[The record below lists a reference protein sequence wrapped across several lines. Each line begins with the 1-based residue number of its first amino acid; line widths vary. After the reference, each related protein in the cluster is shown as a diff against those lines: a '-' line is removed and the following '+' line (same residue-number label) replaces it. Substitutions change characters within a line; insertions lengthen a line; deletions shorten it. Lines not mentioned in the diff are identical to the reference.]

1 MRVLIIAFWVL
12 ELVALAVYVRFSW
25 PERTR
30 KGFYLKLLCSTV
42 FLAYGITLAVLI
54 RYGINVSFAGSN
66 TGELSAGAN
75 TFLEFTGGG
84 LTDRAVQLIIAALAY
99 GWLGDLFLGYAH
111 RAGTPA
117 DPDLKD
123 DATLLEQLADKKTA
137 ANTLGILAFIL
148 GNGLYCVAFGR
159 AIYGYEFAI
168 HGWSVIFFAL
178 PILVFA
184 LLAVKL
190 DFGKHIVPVGIY
202 FVALA
207 AMLGLAM
214 TLGIQLWPLH
224 RLFGLCLMVGS
235 GLFTVAN
242 IGLAL
247 ESYGGDRFHKLGL
260 RVGRESAY
268 FFGQMSLATT
278 ILYFYTV

>member
-12 ELVALAVYVRFSW
+12 ELVALALYIRASW

-30 KGFYLKLLCSTV
+30 RGFYLKLICSTV

-75 TFLEFTGGG
+75 TFLEFAGGG
-84 LTDRAVQLIIAALAY
+84 LTDRVVQLVIAALAY
-99 GWLGDLFLGYAH
+99 GWLGDFFLGYAH

-123 DATLLEQLADKKTA
+123 ADILEQLADKKTA
-137 ANTLGILAFIL
+137 ANGLGVLAFIL
-148 GNGLYCVAFGR
+148 GNALYCVAFGR
-159 AIYGYEFAI
+159 AIYGYEFSI
-168 HGWSVIFFAL
+168 HPWSAVFFAL
-178 PILVFA
+178 PILVYA
-184 LLAVKL
+184 LMAFKL
-190 DFGKHIVPVGIY
+190 DLGKHAVPVGIY
-202 FVALA
+202 FVVLA

-214 TLGIQLWPLH
+214 TLGIQLLHLH
-224 RLFGLCLMVGS
+224 RLFGLCLMAGS
-235 GLFTVAN
+235 ALFVLAD

-247 ESYGGDRFHKLGL
+247 ETYGGDRFHKLGL
-260 RVGRESAY
+260 RITRQIAY

>member
-123 DATLLEQLADKKTA
+123 DATLLEQLADKK
-137 ANTLGILAFIL
+137 I
-148 GNGLYCVAFGR
+148 
-159 AIYGYEFAI
+159 
-168 HGWSVIFFAL
+168 
-178 PILVFA
+178 
-184 LLAVKL
+184 
-190 DFGKHIVPVGIY
+190 GKS
-202 FVALA
+202 
-207 AMLGLAM
+207 
-214 TLGIQLWPLH
+214 T
-224 RLFGLCLMVGS
+224 RLNS
-235 GLFTVAN
+235 
-242 IGLAL
+242 
-247 ESYGGDRFHKLGL
+247 SHWW
-260 RVGRESAY
+260 
-268 FFGQMSLATT
+268 
-278 ILYFYTV
+278 

>member
-1 MRVLIIAFWVL
+1 M
-12 ELVALAVYVRFSW
+12 
-25 PERTR
+25 
-30 KGFYLKLLCSTV
+30 
-42 FLAYGITLAVLI
+42 
-54 RYGINVSFAGSN
+54 
-66 TGELSAGAN
+66 
-75 TFLEFTGGG
+75 
-84 LTDRAVQLIIAALAY
+84 
-99 GWLGDLFLGYAH
+99 
-111 RAGTPA
+111 
-117 DPDLKD
+117 
-123 DATLLEQLADKKTA
+123 
-137 ANTLGILAFIL
+137 
-148 GNGLYCVAFGR
+148 AFGR

-224 RLFGLCLMVGS
+224 RLFGLCLSVGS

-247 ESYGGDRFHKLGL
+247 ESYGGDRFHTLGL
-260 RVGRESAY
+260 RVGRQIAY

>member
-190 DFGKHIVPVGIY
+190 DFGKHIVYSTLPPTEP
-202 FVALA
+202 
-207 AMLGLAM
+207 M
-214 TLGIQLWPLH
+214 TVSISTGCTPKLSP
-224 RLFGLCLMVGS
+224 R
-235 GLFTVAN
+235 N
-242 IGLAL
+242 
-247 ESYGGDRFHKLGL
+247 DR
-260 RVGRESAY
+260 
-268 FFGQMSLATT
+268 
-278 ILYFYTV
+278 

>member
-12 ELVALAVYVRFSW
+12 ELVALAVYIRFSW

-30 KGFYLKLLCSTV
+30 KGFFLKLICSTV

-84 LTDRAVQLIIAALAY
+84 LTDRVVQLIIAAL
-99 GWLGDLFLGYAH
+99 
-111 RAGTPA
+111 
-117 DPDLKD
+117 
-123 DATLLEQLADKKTA
+123 
-137 ANTLGILAFIL
+137 
-148 GNGLYCVAFGR
+148 AFGR
-159 AIYGYEFAI
+159 AIYGYEFSL
-168 HGWSVIFFAL
+168 HGWSAIFFAL

-190 DFGKHIVPVGIY
+190 EFGKHLVPVGIY

-224 RLFGLCLMVGS
+224 RLFGVCLMVGS
-235 GLFTVAN
+235 GLFAVAN

-260 RVGRESAY
+260 RVTRQIAY